1 MVLKIHEL
9 DYGHRRPY
17 RRRVLTPVLA
27 GLGLGFSLIIAIGAQ
42 NLFVLRQG
50 LRREHV
56 LAVAAICAISDAIL
70 IALGVSGV
78 GFVLQA
84 VPWLVDVV
92 RWAGAL
98 FLVTY
103 GVLAARRAWRPTGAA
118 LGAGDTPEP
127 VGAVSP
133 QEGIAS
139 HRTASAGAAHA
150 GSGDFLLEPDA
161 SASQVR
167 SDIRSAPPAPT
178 RTRLIPVLLTCLALT
193 WLNPHVYLDTVF
205 LLGTVANTHGDDRW
219 LFGAGAMAAS
229 IVWFF
234 GLAFGARLLGRWLS
248 TPRAWRILDAVI
260 AVVMVGLGVSLVL
273 PH

>member
-1 MVLKIHEL
+1 MLS
-9 DYGHRRPY
+9 
-17 RRRVLTPVLA
+17 PVLA
-27 GLGLGFSLIIAIGAQ
+27 GLGLGFSLIVAIGAQ

-56 LAVAAICAISDAIL
+56 LAVAAICAISDAVL
-70 IALGVSGV
+70 IVLGVSGI

-103 GVLAARRAWRPTGAA
+103 GVLAARRAWRPSGEALRSAEPHTDPDLGTGADA
-118 LGAGDTPEP
+118 PDPSPAAG
-127 VGAVSP
+127 
-133 QEGIAS
+133 
-139 HRTASAGAAHA
+139 TATATVARAR
-150 GSGDFLLEPDA
+150 LL
-161 SASQVR
+161 
-167 SDIRSAPPAPT
+167 
-178 RTRLIPVLLTCLALT
+178 PVLLTCLALT

-205 LLGTVANTHGDDRW
+205 LLGTVANTHGEDRW
-219 LFGAGAMAAS
+219 LFAAGAVTAS
-229 IVWFF
+229 FVWFF

-260 AVVMVGLGVSLVL
+260 AVVMIGLGVSLVL
-273 PH
+273 PTAG